1 MSELIPS
8 KEKGKLKEL
17 ISFASFW
24 SAPPENEEEGI
35 MINDEWLDT
44 EKENMEHE
52 LSKTCN
58 KCISSILKF
67 ITEYN
72 MHVLLCKNLY
82 KVYTFYLLCYLHRVA
97 VKGHFQ
103 N

>member
-8 KEKGKLKEL
+8 KEKGKVKEL

-24 SAPPENEEEGI
+24 SAPPENEEDGI

-44 EKENMEHE
+44 ENENMEHE

-58 KCISSILKF
+58 KCMSCISRL

-72 MHVLLCKNLY
+72 MHVLQY
-82 KVYTFYLLCYLHRVA
+82 KKFTPTYLLCHIHRLA

>member
-8 KEKGKLKEL
+8 KEKGKVKEL

-24 SAPPENEEEGI
+24 SAPPENEEDGI

-44 EKENMEHE
+44 ENENMEHE

-58 KCISSILKF
+58 KCISCIVRF
-67 ITEYN
+67 ITEHN
-72 MHVLLCKNLY
+72 MHVLQCKNLY
-82 KVYTFYLLCYLHRVA
+82 KVYSYLLTLLLT
-97 VKGHFQ
+97 
-103 N
+103 